1 MHIFIVDI
9 YICPYVLRIIV
20 FSDTPSQEFLLFTLQ
35 LVLPHENTQTIYSV
49 CFSVGRAAEVLGRHS
64 QITTPDV
71 FKLSLTSQ
79 SKQYRI
85 SNNKGP
91 NSMPFCYIKFTI
103 TGSCDFL

>member
-1 MHIFIVDI
+1 MFII
-9 YICPYVLRIIV
+9 L
-20 FSDTPSQEFLLFTLQ
+20 SDTPSQEFLLFTLQ
-35 LVLPHENTQTIYSV
+35 LENTQTIYSV
-49 CFSVGRAAEVLGRHS
+49 CFSVGRAAEVFGRHS
-64 QITTPDV
+64 QITTPDA

-103 TGSCDFL
+103 TGSYGFL